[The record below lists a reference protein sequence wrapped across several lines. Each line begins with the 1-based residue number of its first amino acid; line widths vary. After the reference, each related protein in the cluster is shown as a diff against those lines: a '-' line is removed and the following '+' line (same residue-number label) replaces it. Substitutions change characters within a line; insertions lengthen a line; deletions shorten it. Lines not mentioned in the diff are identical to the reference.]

1 MLSSINQNN
10 SALLGQSFDC
20 SFQSFQMT
28 TKKKL
33 TAKNLFKTPTKL
45 PTLSRKLKKNLQNKS
60 ANFLKENLPRTI
72 VRSEQKVREW

>member
-28 TKKKL
+28 TKTKL

-45 PTLSRKLKKNLQNKS
+45 PTLSRKYKKNLKN
-60 ANFLKENLPRTI
+60 
-72 VRSEQKVREW
+72 

>member
-33 TAKNLFKTPTKL
+33 TPKNLFKTPTKL
-45 PTLSRKLKKNLQNKS
+45 PTLSRKFKNLKFSHIRIAESQITEYQISNPQNLGIPK
-60 ANFLKENLPRTI
+60 
-72 VRSEQKVREW
+72 

>member
-28 TKKKL
+28 TKTKL
-33 TAKNLFKTPTKL
+33 TAKNLFKTATKL
-45 PTLSRKLKKNLQNKS
+45 PTLLIKLKTLLRRGLVS
-60 ANFLKENLPRTI
+60 AR
-72 VRSEQKVREW
+72 R